1 MDLSAITD
9 KGRVRKENQDSCYIY
24 REEEHDLALLL
35 VCDGMGGHNAG
46 NVASSLAATVFAG
59 EVKEGLANARV
70 TGGFCNLM
78 KGALRTANSAVY
90 ELGVTEPT
98 CRGMGT
104 TLVSAIVLGDDATVL
119 NVGDSRAYHISADT
133 IRRVTRDHS
142 VVEDM
147 VERGDITR
155 EESRTH
161 PSKNLITRAVG
172 TSPEVMAD
180 FFSVRLRQGDTLL
193 LCSDG
198 LSNTVTEE
206 EMLFTVMGSS
216 SVELAGRELM
226 RLALERGAPDN
237 VTAALYRR

>member
-1 MDLSAITD
+1 MDLSAMTD
-9 KGRVRKENQDSCYIY
+9 RGRVRKENQDSCYIY
-24 REEEHDLALLL
+24 REDEHDLALLL

-59 EVKEGLANARV
+59 EVKDGLANARV
-70 TGGFCNLM
+70 TGALCNLM
-78 KGALRTANSAVY
+78 KGALRTSNDAVY
-90 ELGVTEPT
+90 ELSKAEES

-104 TLVSAIVLGDDATVL
+104 TMVSAIVIGEDVTVM
-119 NVGDSRAYHISADT
+119 NVGDSRAYHVSADV
-133 IRRVTRDHS
+133 IRQVTRDHS

-172 TSPEVMAD
+172 TSQYVEAD
-180 FFSVRLRQGDTLL
+180 FFSVKLKQGDTIL

-198 LSNTVTEE
+198 LSNTMTDDEI
-206 EMLFTVMGSS
+206 LFIIMGSAAM
-216 SVELAGRELM
+216 EQAGRELV

-237 VTAALYRR
+237 VTVALFRR